1 MPFPSLRPVFTLRV
15 ASVPCVVSHQLLVT
29 TRGPAEGLISLR
41 WDRGLCPGCPPHLS
55 LPATSSPTCVH
66 GALMR
71 WEGGSPR
78 ALTFL
83 DF

>member
-41 WDRGLCPGCPPHLS
+41 WDCGLCPGCPHASESPCYLQPHLC
-55 LPATSSPTCVH
+55 PRGPDAV
-66 GALMR
+66 
-71 WEGGSPR
+71 GGRLSQGINVP
-78 ALTFL
+78 
-83 DF
+83 